1 MLIDCYRNCQAS
13 LSLSVVA
20 SALLRRPHSF
30 PSDQEN
36 ALKGQNPTSSSPV
49 TVYIV
54 APHTCQTIP
63 LLHALLANRISS
75 SAAAVDLLKKVQLLQ
90 FFDLAGLVES
100 IAEVHESIYQ
110 FSQVGFQGNPPARP
124 IEPDQDLQYV
134 VFIEGLAP
142 TLSASQRRSGLLQA
156 NALLAG
162 LTRCI
167 TQLSKLSGRPLV
179 LMSVP
184 VDVRSWDD
192 AGQSEATS
200 QQRDGQGLQL
210 NSAFSGPHGERY
222 RLSCGS
228 ATLSQTLE
236 GSLDRLVHVHDAL
249 GRAQIPQRDQQ
260 MPRQC
265 VIEVIKDRVGNM
277 TGLWSTWQIQIS

>member
-1 MLIDCYRNCQAS
+1 M
-13 LSLSVVA
+13 A

-36 ALKGQNPTSSSPV
+36 GLNGQNPPSSSPA

-63 LLHALLANRISS
+63 LLHALLANRISN

-100 IAEVHESIYQ
+100 IVEVNESIYQ
-110 FSQVGFQGNPPARP
+110 LSQVATQRNPPASP
-124 IEPDQDLQYV
+124 IEPDQELQYM

-142 TLSASQRRSGLLQA
+142 TLSAAQRRSGLLQA
-156 NALLAG
+156 NALLYG
-162 LTRCI
+162 LTRSI
-167 TQLSKLSGRPLV
+167 TQLSRLSGQPLV

-184 VDVRSWDD
+184 IDVRSWDD
-192 AGQSEATS
+192 NGQSETTFL
-200 QQRDGQGLQL
+200 QRDGQSLQL
-210 NSAFSGPHGERY
+210 DSAFSGPDGESF
-222 RLSCGS
+222 RLTCGS

-236 GSLDRLVHVHDAL
+236 GSLDRLVHVHDAV
-249 GRAQIPQRDQQ
+249 GRVPTRQRDLQL
-260 MPRQC
+260 PRQC

-277 TGLWSTWQIQIS
+277 TGIWSTWQIQTS